1 MTQYIRPLQTL
12 TSAFPGI
19 PESEAQELITSGEV
33 CTYPEH
39 TVLCHEDAFESIFYI
54 LLDGEVEV
62 TKVIAH
68 DEVRLLKTL
77 QAGDFF
83 GEMALIHDAPRAATV
98 ATTMH
103 TTALEIRKDAFKKLL
118 SHSATLALAMV
129 HEVSNRLRENDA
141 MAIEDLRLKAGE
153 LAAAYQQLA
162 EQEYARREFL
172 TTIAH
177 ELRTPLTAAS
187 GFLQMIEMGLMQGQN
202 LDSEVQQ
209 AAMKSASRNLQQI
222 VALVNDILFI
232 QEMDLILPRFEST
245 DLRQVLASV
254 ISDCRDQARE
264 NQIDLSVE
272 IPDLPPV
279 FGDAKSLERAFSA
292 ILDNAVKFSHRE
304 GQVKIRAHEQGDQV
318 WVEIRDYG
326 VGISDAVLPRI
337 FDRFFH
343 TDQIE
348 GRMFRG
354 VGLGLSIARQVI
366 EQHEGKI
373 KVESELGKGTTVRV
387 YLNKSE

>member
-1 MTQYIRPLQTL
+1 
-12 TSAFPGI
+12 
-19 PESEAQELITSGEV
+19 
-33 CTYPEH
+33 
-39 TVLCHEDAFESIFYI
+39 
-54 LLDGEVEV
+54 
-62 TKVIAH
+62 
-68 DEVRLLKTL
+68 
-77 QAGDFF
+77 
-83 GEMALIHDAPRAATV
+83 
-98 ATTMH
+98 
-103 TTALEIRKDAFKKLL
+103 
-118 SHSATLALAMV
+118 
-129 HEVSNRLRENDA
+129 
-141 MAIEDLRLKAGE
+141 LKAGE

-209 AAMKSASRNLQQI
+209 TAMKSASRNLQQI

-245 DLRQVLASV
+245 DLRQVLACV

-264 NQIDLSVE
+264 NQIDLSME

-279 FGDAKSLERAFSA
+279 FGDAKSLERAFCA

-304 GQVKIRAHEQGDQV
+304 GQVKIRAHDQGDQV

-354 VGLGLSIARQVI
+354 IGLGLSIARQVI
-366 EQHEGKI
+366 EQHKGKI
-373 KVESELGKGTTVRV
+373 KVESEPGKGTTVRV
-387 YLNKSE
+387 SLNKSE